1 MHLYTPTQRTAIFPG
16 SFDPFT
22 AGHEAIVRRALTLF
36 DNIII
41 GVGTNTK
48 KTGFLSPQNRRCLI
62 EDTFAKEPRVKVVLY
77 EGLTVEFC
85 KAQRATH
92 IIRGLRN
99 SEDMEFE
106 RAIEILNKGIDK
118 KIETIYLLTAPE
130 HLHISSSAVR
140 ELYHFGEDTSTL
152 LPHKINL
159 ENYL

>member
-1 MHLYTPTQRTAIFPG
+1 MISQQNRVAIFPG

-22 AGHEAIVRRALTLF
+22 VGHEVIVRRALTLF
-36 DNIII
+36 DIVVVGI
-41 GVGTNTK
+41 GINTK
-48 KTGFLSPQNRRCLI
+48 KSGFLSVENRRCLI
-62 EDTFAKEPRVKVVLY
+62 EDTFAKEPRVRVKTY

-85 KAQRATH
+85 KANYATH

-106 RAIEILNKGIDK
+106 RAIEILNRNIDR

-140 ELYHFGEDTSTL
+140 ELHTFGEDTSSL
-152 LPHKINL
+152 LPHKIKL
-159 ENYL
+159 DNYL